1 MTNATIFIF
10 GGTGDLSKKKLLPSL
25 YHLYKDKRLSTC
37 SPIIALGRG
46 NLTKKEFLDKVR
58 FEKYID
64 NADKKILKEFKE
76 LINYQQI
83 NFKAKNQE
91 YLKKDYEKIR
101 KTYTCGENKIF
112 YLSLPA
118 SRFADVTKI
127 LKQSK
132 LLRGEGFNRVAFEK
146 PFGYDT
152 KSAKELNDVVT
163 KVFEEKDV
171 FRIDHYLGKDLI
183 QNLSVLK
190 FANPIFHEVWNKE
203 YVEKIEINFSEHIG
217 IEERAEYYDNSG
229 ALRDVMQNHILQV
242 LGLLCMKLPE
252 TYEGKQI
259 NKAKYEVIKNLELPK
274 KEDIIL
280 GQYQKGV
287 VNQKKVKGYLDE
299 EGVKKN
305 STTETYACVKTSIN
319 NEEWRGV
326 PIYLTT
332 GKRLEKTHS
341 EIKITLKK
349 TKHKLFKEE
358 NHNVLTITMKPKQG
372 IDLVFNGRK
381 PQHDFEI
388 TNFEFNLEQQNM
400 YEGNTPKAYEVVFDN
415 ILRNNKDLFI
425 PWNIIKESWE
435 FIDYIYSVVDE
446 KNYCPYPAGSSS
458 NQIIKKHYN

>member
-25 YHLYKDKRLSTC
+25 YHLYKDNRLSSC
-37 SPIIALGRG
+37 SPIIALGRSD
-46 NLTKKEFLDKVR
+46 LTKEEFLQKVR
-58 FEKYID
+58 FETYID
-64 NADKKILKEFKE
+64 NADSNVLDEFKE

-83 NFKAKNQE
+83 DFNNDDQA

-101 KTYTCGENKIF
+101 RSYTCGENKIF

-132 LLRGEGFNRVAFEK
+132 LLDGNGFNRVAFEK

-152 KSAKELNDVVT
+152 KSATKLNNVVT
-163 KVFEEKDV
+163 SVFEEDDV

-203 YVEKIEINFSEHIG
+203 YVEKIEIIFSEHIG
-217 IEERAEYYDNSG
+217 IEQRAEYYDESG

-242 LGLLCMKLPE
+242 LGLLCMKLPKSYTGDE
-252 TYEGKQI
+252 I
-259 NKAKYEVIKNLELPK
+259 NNAKYDVIKDLALPN

-280 GQYQKGV
+280 GQYKEGV
-287 VNQKKVKGYLDE
+287 VHDKEVKGYLDE
-299 EGVKKN
+299 DGVKKD
-305 STTETYACVKTSIN
+305 SKTETYACIKTYVQN
-319 NEEWRGV
+319 NQWKGV

-332 GKRLEKTHS
+332 GKRLKNTHS

-349 TKHKLFKEE
+349 TKHNLFEE
-358 NHNVLTITMKPKQG
+358 EKNNVLTITMKPKQG

-388 TNFEFNLEQQNM
+388 TRFTFNLQQQNM

-425 PWNIIKESWE
+425 PWNIIEKSWE
-435 FIDYIYSVVDE
+435 FIDYVYDTVDDG
-446 KNYCPYPAGSSS
+446 NYCFYPAGFTS
-458 NQIIKKHYN
+458 NQIISKHHD